1 MPKIVESTRI
11 NQTKKQIKLEE
22 ALQFL
27 APTTTPTPTTPRAR
41 SIPGTDLRK
50 LREQEQN
57 EQHDEQPSRSVRA
70 LATAGRLGALAHA
83 AAGVAAAAAV
93 DGDHAHAAGRLH
105 CGRCRCDG
113 RALGGRWLQAGRVV
127 VL

>member
-1 MPKIVESTRI
+1 MPKIVVRARI
-11 NQTKKQIKLEE
+11 NQTKKQTKLEE
-22 ALQFL
+22 ALQFM
-27 APTTTPTPTTPRAR
+27 APNRTPTTPRAR
-41 SIPGTDLRK
+41 CIPGTDLRK

-105 CGRCRCDG
+105 RGRCRCDG
-113 RALGGRWLQAGRVV
+113 RALGG
-127 VL
+127 